1 MKHHIIITATVTLA
15 LLLTNI
21 DITTINIA
29 IPVLTQEFGIPV
41 DTSVLIIITY
51 LLAIAGTLLIFGRLN
66 DMGYANHLFTLG
78 FWVFLVASVL
88 CALSWNFM
96 TLLIFRF
103 IQGIGGAMFLSTYAI
118 IIKTH
123 VASENLGKAYG
134 IIGVAAGA
142 GYTVGLFLGGL
153 ILTYFSWRMIFII
166 NIPVCIAGI
175 ICCQLFLEK
184 NAACRVPGAPF
195 DYRGAVL
202 GFVSFACL
210 VYGLHLA
217 YEDYR
222 FNICAVW
229 WLVAALLFLTAFFYS
244 QKTSPAP
251 LLDLSIIKNK
261 PVCLIL
267 MSTVCFLV
275 VENVGCLL
283 LPLYFTEA
291 MEFTLIRT
299 SHLLI
304 APALV
309 TLVFSP
315 LSGYFVD
322 RLTARRV
329 SIISAMTFFCGTAAL
344 ATFHLQVSIT
354 YIVVILLFYG
364 VMISLFSAAIM
375 TYLMQHA
382 TPESMGTI
390 TSLKSLLPIVFG
402 MIATIIYGS
411 LYTYFS
417 QAVSAAKPVQ
427 AQVAY
432 RNDMILSL
440 LICVIPIILLACTPR
455 QRLSKEAKS

>member
-1 MKHHIIITATVTLA
+1 MKPHVMITATVTLA

-29 IPVLTQEFGIPV
+29 IPVLTQQFGIPV

-66 DMGYANHLFTLG
+66 DMGYANRLFTLG
-78 FWVFLVASVL
+78 FWVFLPASVL
-88 CALSWNFM
+88 CALSWNFV

-118 IIKTH
+118 IIKNH
-123 VASENLGKAYG
+123 VPAENLGKAYG
-134 IIGVAAGA
+134 VIGVAAGA

-153 ILTYFSWRMIFII
+153 LLTYFSWRMIFII

-175 ICCQLFLEK
+175 IFCRLFLEK
-184 NAACRVPGAPF
+184 DSISRVAGAPF
-195 DYRGAVL
+195 DYVGAIL
-202 GFVSFACL
+202 SFVSFACL

-217 YEDYR
+217 YEDHR
-222 FNICAVW
+222 FNISAVW
-229 WLVAALLFLTAFFYS
+229 WLMAALLFLAAFFYS
-244 QKTSPAP
+244 QKKSPAP
-251 LLDLSIIKNK
+251 LLDLSIMKNK

-275 VENVGCLL
+275 VENVACLL

-291 MEFTLIRT
+291 MEFTLMRT

-304 APALV
+304 VPAMV

-322 RLTARRV
+322 RYGARTI
-329 SIISAMTFFCGTAAL
+329 SIISAVTFCCGTGAL
-344 ATFHLQVSIT
+344 ATFHLHVSIA

-364 VMISLFSAAIM
+364 IMISLFSAAIM

-382 TPESMGTI
+382 TPESTGTI

-411 LYTYFS
+411 LYTYFN
-417 QAVSAAKPVQ
+417 QVVSASKPIR

-440 LICVIPIILLACTPR
+440 FICVIPIILLACTPR
-455 QRLSKEAKS
+455 RPLTKEAES